1 MEIKEIVNYF
11 LNSEKNILE
20 VTFRTIEDNEDDIR
34 IDNIDYEL
42 VTEYGYELESDSFSF
57 FDDEDEED
65 EFIDDEK
72 IELDEEELMSFLN
85 EYYTVNPNSI
95 PKSTPY

>member
-20 VTFRTIEDNEDDIR
+20 VTFRTIEDNEEDVR
-34 IDNIDYEL
+34 IDNIDYDL
-42 VTEYGYELESDSFSF
+42 VEEYGYELETESFSF

-65 EFIDDEK
+65 EFLDDDK
-72 IELDEEELMSFLN
+72 VELDEDEMISFLN
-85 EYYTVNPNSI
+85 EYYEVNPNSI
-95 PKSTPY
+95 PKAEPY